1 MSDWFAGVGGAE
13 FATAVIWTLA
23 ALILL
28 VIVLVVVRLVRS
40 MTFGTFVAG
49 GRNRK
54 TRLAV
59 MDATAVDS
67 HRRLVLVRR
76 DEIEHLLLIG
86 GPTDVVV
93 EREIRV
99 SGGRRAQSV
108 FGDDGEFEGQQAQ
121 VPGLPPLPTVPQAPP
136 APRQRAPEPIQAAP
150 PPARAAPPQPARQPE
165 RPQPPRAPERAPPPT
180 RPVRQTGTRP
190 PAARDMA
197 PPARPAPSRL
207 PAASLPPLPAAM
219 SSSVG
224 RYQPAPTSNLDDAL
238 LRELEVT
245 FDASPPPPSFDP
257 SSFDASIFDPPAPK
271 KAPVPVEMT
280 LDDEMTKLLGELSNN
295 NR

>member
-1 MSDWFAGVGGAE
+1 MSDWFAGVGGPG

-28 VIVLVVVRLVRS
+28 VIVLVVIRFVRS

-76 DEIEHLLLIG
+76 DDIEHLLLIG

-93 EREIRV
+93 EREIRL
-99 SGGRRAQSV
+99 SAGRRTQSV
-108 FGDDGEFEGQQAQ
+108 FGDSDVEEQVQA
-121 VPGLPPLPTVPQAPP
+121 LPPLPTAPPP
-136 APRQRAPEPIQAAP
+136 APRPRAPEPAQLP
-150 PPARAAPPQPARQPE
+150 PLPIRGGAPQPARQPE
-165 RPQPPRAPERAPPPT
+165 RVAHAQPPRLPERAPARQPAPRHT
-180 RPVRQTGTRP
+180 PARQPVREQ
-190 PAARDMA
+190 A
-197 PPARPAPSRL
+197 PMSRSPSARL
-207 PAASLPPLPAAM
+207 PASSMAAAPLSPSRM
-219 SSSVG
+219 S
-224 RYQPAPTSNLDDAL
+224 PAPAPVSELDDAL

-245 FDASPPPPSFDP
+245 FDPEPPKSMPQ
-257 SSFDASIFDPPAPK
+257 
-271 KAPVPVEMT
+271 PVEMT
-280 LDDEMTKLLGELSNN
+280 LDDEMTKLLGELTSTK
-295 NR
+295 R